1 MILASFETPPPS
13 NLVFLLTILGVGN
26 KTFPE
31 HVVLLMNV
39 TYAVESTSEQY
50 RLWLIYKNFQC
61 VW

>member
-1 MILASFETPPPS
+1 MILALALRLPPFQPG
-13 NLVFLLTILGVGN
+13 VLLTILGVGN